1 MIKQIDRINMKK
13 LISVILGLLPVLFG
27 FAQSITWVAK
37 PQYDKILPFHDGVAV
52 VSVNNKWG
60 YINQQGIEIVKPEFD
75 KTYDF
80 CEGVGVVVSSDGQL
94 KGIANS
100 NGIIKVPIGLKVNAR
115 FPKFSDGLLLV
126 TDGKKWGYLN
136 KSGELQIKCN
146 YWMAH
151 PFSEGM
157 AAVTTSTN
165 GWEGWAYIRTSG
177 SVAITQDRKI
187 ACGTSF
193 SQGKAAAVISK
204 KLVFIDNTGKI
215 IEETPHSIDIN
226 IQRKYDYVTGELK
239 LLGGSAFLEG
249 QGKLASIN
257 VGAETKS
264 YNETNSEPG
273 NSNKNGLIQI
283 KKEGN
288 KLGFIVNGKE
298 SSCQF
303 DEVSWYDNTIAIV
316 RKGAK
321 FGIVSM
327 AESDLLS
334 LSAKESIVF
343 SIFGKP
349 ANAALVIKNLQAEPV
364 NNLSLTFSDGTQQ
377 FIEQIPPKATK
388 EIAIIVTKTTDTFSE
403 EKEIDI
409 RPEIDGILQNP
420 TKIKVAVNDKPVL
433 SVELEKT
440 SYEANPGENV
450 SVSFKVMNE
459 SDVSGENISIRVVD
473 GNKTI
478 FTKKI
483 PVWKGNE
490 SILSRFDV
498 SALKSQTKKLEII
511 AKPNMASELK
521 FEKEIFIKIIDPGY
535 SPPPP
540 PPPVH

>member
-1 MIKQIDRINMKK
+1 MKFEVK
-13 LISVILGLLPVLFG
+13 LVFIVLNVLLSSHLFVN
-27 FAQSITWVAK
+27 AQSITWVAK
-37 PQYDKILPFHDGVAV
+37 PQYDKISPFQDGVAV

-60 YINQQGIEIVKPEFD
+60 YINQQGNEVVKPEFD
-75 KTYDF
+75 RTYDF
-80 CEGVGVVVSSDGQL
+80 SEGVGIVVSSDGQL
-94 KGIANS
+94 KGIVNS
-100 NGIIKVPIGLKVNAR
+100 NGIIKVPVGLKVNPR

-136 KSGELQIKCN
+136 RSGELQIKCN
-146 YWMAH
+146 YSMAH

-157 AAVTTSTN
+157 AAVTTSAN
-165 GWEGWAYIRTSG
+165 GWDGWAYIRTSG

-193 SQGKAAAVISK
+193 SKGKAAAVISK
-204 KLVFIDNTGKI
+204 KLVFIDNTGKVV
-215 IEETPHSIDIN
+215 EETPHSIDIN
-226 IQRKYDYVTGELK
+226 IQRKYDNLTGELK
-239 LLGGSAFLEG
+239 LLGGSAFLER

-257 VGAETKS
+257 VNGETKS
-264 YNETNSEPG
+264 YGETNAEPE
-273 NSNKNGLIQI
+273 NSNKNSLVQI

-298 SSCQF
+298 SPCQF
-303 DEVSWYDNTIAIV
+303 DEVSWHDHTTAIV

-327 AESDLLS
+327 TEIDPLS
-334 LSAKESIVF
+334 ISAKESTTF

-349 ANAALVIKNLQAEPV
+349 ANAVLVIKNLQAEPI

-377 FIEQIPPKATK
+377 FIEQILPKGTK
-388 EIAIIVTKTTDTFSE
+388 EIAYTLTKTTDAVSE
-403 EKEIDI
+403 EKEIEI

-420 TKIKVAVNDKPVL
+420 TKIRVVL
-433 SVELEKT
+433 TDNPSLKVELEKI

-450 SVSFKVMNE
+450 SVSFKVINE
-459 SDVSGENISIRVVD
+459 SDVSGENISIRVLD
-473 GNKTI
+473 GSKTI
-478 FTKKI
+478 FIKKI
-483 PVWKGNE
+483 AVLKGDE
-490 SILSRFDV
+490 SVLSRFDV

-521 FEKEIFIKIIDPGY
+521 FEKEIFLKIIDPGY